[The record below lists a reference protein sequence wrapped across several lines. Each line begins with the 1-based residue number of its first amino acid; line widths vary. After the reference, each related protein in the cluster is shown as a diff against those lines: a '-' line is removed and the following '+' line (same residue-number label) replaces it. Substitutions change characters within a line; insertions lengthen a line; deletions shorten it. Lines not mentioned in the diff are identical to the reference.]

1 MGPRPVISEVS
12 LQLCSKASCWP
23 GVVRSPAAYSPSQIW
38 PVVGIVRAIEVGY
51 VFRNFLTSAS
61 FTTLR
66 LDDHD
71 VIQILDPPVASYFA
85 ALASESLGDLDCRIA
100 DRQVVVSNPS

>member
-1 MGPRPVISEVS
+1 MAGFRHR
-12 LQLCSKASCWP
+12 K
-23 GVVRSPAAYSPSQIW
+23 G
-38 PVVGIVRAIEVGY
+38 IEVGCL
-51 VFRNFLTSAS
+51 FRKFLTSAS

-85 ALASESLGDLDCRIA
+85 ALASESGIWIA
-100 DRQVVVSNPS
+100 ELPTGKSR

>member
-1 MGPRPVISEVS
+1 VYG
-12 LQLCSKASCWP
+12 
-23 GVVRSPAAYSPSQIW
+23 
-38 PVVGIVRAIEVGY
+38 IEVGY
-51 VFRNFLTSAS
+51 LFRNFLTSAS

-71 VIQILDPPVASYFA
+71 VTQILDPPVASFFA

-100 DRQVVVSNPS
+100 DWQVVVRNPS